1 MIGGD
6 ILYWPCPSKKT
17 AGRQGE
23 SEKIVKSTTQK
34 SLIILGIPSPQV
46 LGRTLEVL
54 FGGSLAA
61 KELLTSSLSLSG
73 MSR

>member
-6 ILYWPCPSKKT
+6 ILYWPCPSKKMAGRPSKKT

-34 SLIILGIPSPQV
+34 SLIILGIP
-46 LGRTLEVL
+46 
-54 FGGSLAA
+54 
-61 KELLTSSLSLSG
+61 
-73 MSR
+73 